1 VTRKPAQAASKDSP
15 GVMSLL
21 GPVLKLAAASAA
33 GRAIK
38 DAASEA
44 STRLLFT
51 MAAGVAGAVGVF
63 CFSRAGLEVLER
75 YMNAADAWACIGA
88 FYAVIGGLFY
98 YASTRR
104 RRRNSSL

>member
-1 VTRKPAQAASKDSP
+1 
-15 GVMSLL
+15 MSLI

-51 MAAGVAGAVGVF
+51 MAAGVAGAIGVF

-75 YMNAADAWACIGA
+75 SMDPAEAWACVGA
-88 FYAVIGGLFY
+88 FYGVVGGLLY
-98 YASTRR
+98 YAAMRR
-104 RRRNSSL
+104 KRR

>member
-1 VTRKPAQAASKDSP
+1 
-15 GVMSLL
+15 MSLI

-44 STRLLFT
+44 STRLLLT
-51 MAAGVAGAVGVF
+51 AGAGVAGAIGIF
-63 CFSRAGLEVLER
+63 CFSRAGLEILER
-75 YMNAADAWACIGA
+75 YMDAAEAWACIGA
-88 FYAVIGGLFY
+88 VYVVVGGLFY

-104 RRRNSSL
+104 KRA